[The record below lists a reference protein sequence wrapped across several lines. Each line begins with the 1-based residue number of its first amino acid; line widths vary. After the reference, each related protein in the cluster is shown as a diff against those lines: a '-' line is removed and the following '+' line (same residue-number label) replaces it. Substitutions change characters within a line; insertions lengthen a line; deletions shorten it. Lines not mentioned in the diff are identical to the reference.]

1 VIKLSALEINIDIHS
16 IANNSGTKAIKAKSV
31 RKTFG
36 DNTAVA
42 GVDLDVQAGDMV
54 ALIGSSGSG
63 KSTLLRMIA
72 GLINTDKNEKGSI
85 EVANKTIQANG
96 KLDKN
101 VRKNRSS
108 IAFIFQQFNLVRRLS
123 VQTNVLIG
131 LLGEIPRWRGS
142 LCWFTKEEK
151 QRALAALDRV
161 GLNGFAEQRASTLS
175 GGQQQRV
182 AIARSLLQDADVIVA
197 DEPIASLDPRS
208 AKRVMDILSDINK
221 QDGKTVV
228 VSLHQ
233 VDYAKAYCRRI
244 VGLANGEVKIDLSAD
259 VLNDEDLV
267 ELYGTEKDEIDFGV
281 SVSQSENELVSEDAV
296 VPALAKA

>member
-1 VIKLSALEINIDIHS
+1 MNSLEKNIESGREIAIQVKS
-16 IANNSGTKAIKAKSV
+16 IS
-31 RKTFG
+31 KTFG
-36 DNTAVA
+36 QNTAVM
-42 GVDLDVQAGDMV
+42 GVDLTVNMGEMV

-63 KSTLLRMIA
+63 KSTLLRMVA
-72 GLINTDKNEKGSI
+72 GLVTSDKSANSSI
-85 EVANKTIQANG
+85 SVANKTIQNKG
-96 KLDKN
+96 RLDKQ

-142 LCWFTKEEK
+142 LGLFTKEER
-151 QRALAALDRV
+151 QCALAALDRV
-161 GLNGFAEQRASTLS
+161 GLADFAKQRASSLS

-182 AIARSLLQDADVIVA
+182 AIARSLLQNASVIVA

-208 AKRVMDILSDINK
+208 AKRVMDILADINQ

-233 VDYAKAYCRRI
+233 VDYAKTYCRRI
-244 VGLANGEVKIDLSAD
+244 VGLANGEIKLDLAAES
-259 VLNDEDLV
+259 LNDNDLV
-267 ELYGTEKDEIDFGV
+267 GLYGSEQDEIDYGAGV
-281 SVSQSENELVSEDAV
+281 PKEESNYSIK
-296 VPALAKA
+296 VPSMPKLARA